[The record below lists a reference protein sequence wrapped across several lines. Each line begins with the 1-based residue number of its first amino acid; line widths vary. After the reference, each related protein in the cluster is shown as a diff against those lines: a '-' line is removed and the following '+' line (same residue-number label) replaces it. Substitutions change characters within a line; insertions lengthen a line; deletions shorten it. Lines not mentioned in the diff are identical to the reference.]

1 MYDDFWYDMRNG
13 YLDVYDILVGDDAR
27 KVLAAVNLLLTFKH
41 EAEENGAIEAL

>member
-1 MYDDFWYDMRNG
+1 MYDDFWYNMCYG

-27 KVLAAVNLLLTFKH
+27 KVLAAVNLLLAFEH